1 MSQSYLFVLLV
12 FSYELLYSGS
22 RKLCFV
28 LAGIAVLCPS
38 LEKLHTPL
46 RLVPV
51 ASGSAR
57 YRPVAG

>member
-1 MSQSYLFVLLV
+1 MSQPYLFVLV
-12 FSYELLYSGS
+12 FGYELLYSGS
-22 RKLCFV
+22 RELCFV

-38 LEKLHTPL
+38 LEKVHTPL

-57 YRPVAG
+57 YRPVAR